1 MNGRKAKRIRR
12 HANQLVLEWLKTM
25 LTDEEAKKLNPKNMD
40 KYMPAQTHF
49 FANRSIHLSAYTP
62 CWFQQRIK
70 RIIRKNKKVI
80 EDTTIQEIENAR

>member
-40 KYMPAQTHF
+40 KYMP
-49 FANRSIHLSAYTP
+49 
-62 CWFQQRIK
+62 
-70 RIIRKNKKVI
+70 
-80 EDTTIQEIENAR
+80 E

>member
-12 HANQLVLEWLKTM
+12 HANKLVLEWLKTM

-40 KYMPAQTHF
+40 KYMPEQTHF

-62 CWFQQRIK
+62 RWFQQRIK
-70 RIIRKNKKVI
+70 RIIRKNKKAI
-80 EDTTIQEIENAR
+80 EDITLKEIEHA

>member
-12 HANQLVLEWLKTM
+12 HANKLVLEWLKTM

-40 KYMPAQTHF
+40 TYMPEQTHF

-62 CWFQQRIK
+62 RWFQQRIK
-70 RIIRKNKKVI
+70 RIIRKNKKAI
-80 EDTTIQEIENAR
+80 KDIALQEIEHA